1 MTVNARLASAR
12 YLFCFL
18 STELLQFLSQ
28 MRHRF
33 TNIIKSET
41 RTDSGAGWV
50 CRSRRDRER
59 LETLHRH
66 KDTI

>member
-1 MTVNARLASAR
+1 MSVNARLASAR

-18 STELLQFLSQ
+18 SAETLQFLSQ

-41 RTDSGAGWV
+41 WTDCDAGWV
-50 CRSRRDRER
+50 CRSRRDWER